1 MVGTVLDLDQ
11 ILAGQI
17 DNAARMISQKYIEWN
32 TFRNQWMQEK
42 QELRNY
48 LFATDTTKTS
58 NSSLPWKNSTTLPKL
73 TQIRDNLH
81 ANYME
86 ALFPHSEWLQWEG
99 DRQDDEMEGKRQAI
113 QGYMSTKLRQDAATV
128 IVGQLLLDYIDY
140 GNCFATV
147 KWVDDSV
154 TGPDGTVTRGY
165 VGPRFVRISPYDIV
179 FNPTAPTF
187 AESPKIIRSVQ
198 TLGDLKKMA
207 LGMNP
212 DTDEYKTFQAAMN
225 KTVNIRKQV
234 AALGYG
240 DTFKSQAYQIDGFS
254 SIQNYYKSDY
264 VDILTFYGD
273 MYDLDNDKFYQNH
286 VFSVIDRSFVI
297 SHHPNPNWTTH
308 GGFFHAGWRQRPD
321 NLYAMGP
328 LDNLVGMQYR
338 IDHLEN
344 LKADIFD
351 LIAYPQKKVKGFV
364 QDWVDQPGE
373 RIYIGE
379 DGDVE
384 YLHPDTTALQADMQ
398 IDKLEMRME
407 EMAGAPK
414 EAMGIRTPGE
424 KTKFEVQI
432 LDNAASRIFLNK
444 IRHFEQIFFEPLL
457 NFALQVS
464 RQNMSGAD
472 VARTLDSEIDAVTFT
487 TVTKDDITA
496 NGILR
501 AQGATHF
508 AYRANVLQNVI
519 QLMNSAVA
527 QDPQVKIHLSGKK
540 TAKLIEELAD
550 LDQYK
555 IYGDNI
561 RVFEFQETNRL
572 QQAGNDQTQVQGQT
586 PPNILPHDN
595 NAAQISPDQKFLPQ
609 RLHEGAP
616 VGPPAPQGPPQ

>member
-1 MVGTVLDLDQ
+1 MVGTVLNIDEV
-11 ILAGQI
+11 LASAA
-17 DNAARMISQKYIEWN
+17 DNLARVISTRYIEWDV
-32 TFRNQWMQEK
+32 FRQQWMVEK
-42 QELRNY
+42 AELRNY

-58 NSSLPWKNSTTLPKL
+58 NKSLPWKNSTTLPKL

-86 ALFPHSEWLQWEG
+86 ALFPHSEWLRWEG
-99 DRQDDEMEGKRQAI
+99 NTSDDELEQKRQAI
-113 QGYMSTKLRQDAATV
+113 EAYMTTKLRQDAATV
-128 IVGQLLLDYIDY
+128 TVGQLLLDYIDY
-140 GNCFATV
+140 GNCFGTV
-147 KWVDDSV
+147 RWVDESITDEA
-154 TGPDGTVTRGY
+154 TGEITRGY
-165 VGPRFVRISPYDIV
+165 VGPRIVRVSPYDIV
-179 FNPTAPTF
+179 FNPTAPSF
-187 AESPKIIRSVQ
+187 ASSPKIIRSIQ
-198 TLGDLKKMA
+198 TLGDLKKA
-207 LGMNP
+207 SNKLDKNS
-212 DTDEYKTFQAAMN
+212 DAFKIFDAAVN
-225 KTVNIRKQV
+225 RSINIRKQV
-234 AALGYG
+234 AALGQG

-264 VDILTFYGD
+264 VEILTFYGD
-273 MYDLDNDKFYQNH
+273 LYDVDADTFYENH
-286 VFSVIDRSFVI
+286 VVSIIDRSFVI
-297 SHHPNPNWTTH
+297 FKKPNPNWTTH

-338 IDHLEN
+338 MDHLEN

-373 RIYIGE
+373 RIMVGE

-384 YLHPDTTALQADMQ
+384 YLHPDTTALGADMQ
-398 IDKLEMRME
+398 IETLERRME

-457 NFALQVS
+457 NYGLMVA
-464 RQNMSGAD
+464 RQNMSGSD
-472 VARTLDSEIDAVTFT
+472 VARTLDSEIDAITFT
-487 TVTKDDITA
+487 TITKDDLTA

-519 QLMNSAVA
+519 QLMNSAVC
-527 QDPQVKIHLSGKK
+527 QDAQVKVHLSGKK
-540 TAKLIEELAD
+540 IAKLVEELAD
-550 LDQYK
+550 LDTYK
-555 IYGDNI
+555 IFGDNV
-561 RVFEFQETNRL
+561 RVFEQQETARL
-572 QQAGNDQTQVQGQT
+572 VNSGQEQTAVQAQT
-586 PPNILPHDN
+586 PPGILPHDTS
-595 NAAQISPDQKFLPQ
+595 APQISPDQKFLPQ
-609 RLHEGAP
+609 RLREGAP
-616 VGPPAPQGPPQ
+616 VGPPTPQGQ